1 MSNSSEEDRQEVEGQ
16 ADKPQPAFSPKQI
29 AIGLVVIG
37 AVAIIAVLMLRA
49 PAGKGTPVPAE
60 TATEALAAATDTAQP
75 TETPV
80 SEETATKEVTEEA
93 TEPTE
98 EATATPT
105 RDPSATPA
113 HLPPLEPLEVLPPA
127 TADDWSRGSEDAK
140 VVWIE
145 YLDFQ

>member
-1 MSNSSEEDRQEVEGQ
+1 MSNSSEEDRKEVEEQ

-80 SEETATKEVTEEA
+80 SEETATA
-93 TEPTE
+93 EPTE

-113 HLPPLEPLEVLPPA
+113 HLPPLEPLEVLPPV
-127 TADDWSRGSEDAK
+127 TADDWSRGPEDAK